1 MLGAE
6 EPVKV
11 TAPMVEQALASWGGE
26 PSQLELMEVISAFET
41 PRVKFDVIRQH
52 FYPCKEAP
60 TLHGSAQVHPAADVL
75 AAWPHLASPL
85 HRAACGCTKL
95 QPT

>member
-1 MLGAE
+1 M
-6 EPVKV
+6 KV
-11 TAPMVEQALASWGGE
+11 TAPMVERALASWGGE

-52 FYPCKEAP
+52 FYPCKEVP
-60 TLHGSAQVHPAADVL
+60 TLHGSAKVHPAADALV
-75 AAWPHLASPL
+75 AWPHPAPQQ
-85 HRAACGCTKL
+85 HRAACDYAKL